1 MIGQTLI
8 TFREGLEAALI
19 TAIILSY
26 LIRTGRVQLTRYV
39 WYGVISALVASVV
52 LGAAVWFAYGEL
64 SASAKV
70 LFESV
75 AAFTAVVVLTSMI
88 FWMATKGRTMKKEI
102 EKRVKVIVTGGAII
116 SLVSFSFIIVFR
128 EGLETVL
135 FLTPTLVTDAT
146 GTIAGVIVGSLA
158 ALALGYFI
166 FIVGRKISIKKFFF
180 FTSILLILLAAG
192 LAGYGVHE
200 AIEYNSKTGGADL
213 GWFDDKAYNLGLTEN
228 DALHHK
234 GAIGS
239 VFAVMFGYSASPEW
253 GRVVFH
259 LAYLVV
265 VLPLVIRVYSPEK
278 FNGFVDKVL
287 WFRHQKEKRGK
298 SKLT

>member
-8 TFREGLEAALI
+8 MFRETLEAALI
-19 TAIILSY
+19 IGIILAY
-26 LIRTGRVQLTRYV
+26 LIRTRRAQYARYV
-39 WYGVISALVASVV
+39 WYGVFLSVAASVV
-52 LGAAVWFAYGEL
+52 SGGAIWFAYGAI
-64 SASAKV
+64 SDSAKV

-88 FWMATKGRTMKKEI
+88 FWMAKKSKTIKKEI

-116 SLVSFSFIIVFR
+116 SLVLFTFIIVFR

-146 GTIAGVIVGSLA
+146 GTIAGVIVGALA
-158 ALALGYFI
+158 ALALGYVI
-166 FIVGRKISIKKFFF
+166 FIVGKNISIRKFFY
-180 FTSILLILLAAG
+180 FTSVLLILLAAG

-200 AIEYNSKTGGADL
+200 AIEYNQKTGGSNL
-213 GWFDDKAYNLGLTEN
+213 GWFDDPAYDLGINEN
-228 DALHHK
+228 NIFHHK

-239 VFAVMFGYSASPEW
+239 VFAVMFGYSAKPEW

-265 VLPLVIRVYSPEK
+265 ALPLLIRVYSPDR
-278 FNGFVDKVL
+278 FNDFVNRVL
-287 WFRHQKEKRGK
+287 FFKPGKRK
-298 SKLT
+298 SMK